1 MKLPFFK
8 KKAEQMVSDTLLSGG
23 VSVSIGSTEYK
34 VYPPT
39 LATWVEVS
47 ALIAQVTD
55 VEERDMTLYD
65 LIALGSDAE
74 TYAHILAAFI
84 AGVKRDNEAERRKT
98 AETLLYTSN
107 VPDLATALFTV
118 LETMNVGELF
128 MLTTSLKK
136 TMITKPTKEVG
147 SETTA
152 LGHE

>member
-23 VSVSIGSTEYK
+23 VSVAIGSTEYK

-74 TYAHILAAFI
+74 IYAHILATFI

-98 AETLLYTSN
+98 AETLLYTSTI
-107 VPDLATALFTV
+107 PDLATALFTV
-118 LETMNVGELF
+118 LESANIGELF

-136 TMITKPTKEVG
+136 TMITKPTKEVV

>member
-8 KKAEQMVSDTLLSGG
+8 KKVEQMVSDTLLSGG

-74 TYAHILAAFI
+74 IYAHILATFI
-84 AGVKRDNEAERRKT
+84 AGVKRDNEAERHKT
-98 AETLLYTSN
+98 AETLLYTATI
-107 VPDLATALFTV
+107 PDLATALFTV
-118 LETMNVGELF
+118 LETMNIGELF

-136 TMITKPTKEVG
+136 TMITKPTKEVV

>member
-65 LIALGSDAE
+65 LIALGGDAE
-74 TYAHILAAFI
+74 TYAHTLATFI

-98 AETLLYTSN
+98 AETLLYTATI
-107 VPDLATALFTV
+107 PDLATALFTV
-118 LETMNVGELF
+118 LETMNIGELF
-128 MLTTSLKK
+128 MLTTSLKR
-136 TMITKPTKEVG
+136 TMITKPTKEVV

-152 LGHE
+152 PGQG

>member
-55 VEERDMTLYD
+55 VEEREMTLYD

-74 TYAHILAAFI
+74 TYAQILATFI
-84 AGVKRDNEAERRKT
+84 TGVKRDNEAERRKT
-98 AETLLYTSN
+98 AETLLYTATI
-107 VPDLATALFTV
+107 PDLATALFTV
-118 LETMNVGELF
+118 LESANIGELF
-128 MLTTSLKK
+128 MLTTSLKR
-136 TMITKPTKEVG
+136 TAITKPTKEVG

>member
-34 VYPPT
+34 AYPPT

-74 TYAHILAAFI
+74 IYAHILAAFI
-84 AGVKRDNEAERRKT
+84 TGVKRDNEAERRKT
-98 AETLLYTSN
+98 AETLLYTATI
-107 VPDLATALFTV
+107 PDLATALFTV
-118 LETMNVGELF
+118 LETMNIGELF
-128 MLTTSLKK
+128 MLTTSLKR

-152 LGHE
+152 PGHE

>member
-65 LIALGSDAE
+65 LRSSRA
-74 TYAHILAAFI
+74 
-84 AGVKRDNEAERRKT
+84 
-98 AETLLYTSN
+98 
-107 VPDLATALFTV
+107 
-118 LETMNVGELF
+118 
-128 MLTTSLKK
+128 
-136 TMITKPTKEVG
+136 
-147 SETTA
+147 
-152 LGHE
+152 

>member
-1 MKLPFFK
+1 MKLPLFK

-65 LIALGSDAE
+65 LIALGGDAE
-74 TYAHILAAFI
+74 TYAHILATFI
-84 AGVKRDNEAERRKT
+84 TGEKRDNEAERRKT
-98 AETLLYTSN
+98 AETLLYTATI
-107 VPDLATALFTV
+107 PDLATALFTV

-136 TMITKPTKEVG
+136 TMITKPTKEVVN
-147 SETTA
+147 ETTA
-152 LGHE
+152 PGHE

>member
-23 VSVSIGSTEYK
+23 VSVAIGSTEYK

-65 LIALGSDAE
+65 LIALGGDAE

-98 AETLLYTSN
+98 AETLLYTATI
-107 VPDLATALFTV
+107 PDLATALFNV

-136 TMITKPTKEVG
+136 TMITKPTKEVV
-147 SETTA
+147 SETTV

>member
-23 VSVSIGSTEYK
+23 VSVAIGSTEYK

-65 LIALGSDAE
+65 LIALGGDAE

-84 AGVKRDNEAERRKT
+84 TGVKRNNEAERRKT
-98 AETLLYTSN
+98 AETLLYTAN

-136 TMITKPTKEVG
+136 TMITKPTKEVVN
-147 SETTA
+147 ETTA